1 MNDSQK
7 SDLSLIEEV
16 DLSDELS
23 DLFQAADKLEVKR
36 VNSSKSFVHLNDTGQ
51 LLVKPMH

>member
-16 DLSDELS
+16 DLSDAPS
-23 DLFQAADKLEVKR
+23 DPFQAADKLEVKR
-36 VNSSKSFVHLNDTGQ
+36 MNSSKSFVHLKDTDQ